1 MSHNKKNRSLLGYR
15 ATLLSMTVLA
25 CTSHAGAQSIPL
37 DIISEQWTNQSNGPL
52 TTGYRLGINVGVNG
66 GQPEEYLFDTGS
78 DSFNID
84 VGNGSTAPSWFPTA
98 NTQQSVASLT
108 PYMYGDGTYGYLL
121 NPTTVQSIQFF
132 NSSTG
137 KINSNYNTQG
147 GLPVAAAPYYI
158 ATMNS
163 LPGQPG
169 IQINNPTL
177 TNAGF
182 TTQPYYQDL
191 TWQQNID
198 QGQPPE
204 EGHFFGTFGA
214 GDFGNGVPGM
224 LTKSGYIVEANGTA
238 STPGSCG
245 SACMILGL
253 TPALRAQFF
262 SIVPWAAG
270 AQGTFALSGAQSSTE
285 FDTLFKY
292 TLSSN
297 GQSSSKTLL
306 TLLDSGTP
314 SIVLTDSGLYQG
326 AVNNG
331 TVDPNADPYSNPN
344 AASNGNLRP
353 GITLTTLGYGTG
365 NQSENL
371 SSGDDYSGDESNTI
385 TVAPSDNEFN
395 PPSAIN
401 GISFYFHNAVMYD
414 LKNAATGY
422 TPFYVTSDNF
432 SNGLDITNAMGPL
445 GVAGIISGKGSVT
458 VEQNAIAYL
467 TGANTYTGATTIAAK
482 GWLGIGGPGSI
493 ASSSIVQNNG
503 TLDLTNSW
511 QGQEIQSLSGS
522 GTVLLGKNTLV
533 LTNANNTFSGA
544 LQNFYTPGSVT
555 TSEPYPVTY
564 ALSSG
569 AKFGGLIIASG
580 QETLSG
586 NNTYTGDTGIGANAS
601 LILNG
606 SLGQTTVQNAGV
618 FINNGKTNGLVQ
630 STGFIGGTGSF
641 TGGLNVVSGIVSPG
655 TPSASPAPGAF
666 NVSFGNLT
674 LGQNATYLVQ
684 TQGANSSRITVDG
697 QATLN
702 GATVSA
708 PVSSGTRAPVLG
720 QSYTILTAMN
730 GVYGRFGQLSSN
742 LTGPSGY
749 LPFLTPSLSYTANSV
764 SLDISRSNVLFSSA
778 ATNRNEYSAGSALDA
793 LPATLA
799 LTTPLTQLNI
809 PEARQALRALAGEVH
824 ASVRTALIQDASDIR
839 DTAVERLRTI
849 ECAPGAGLSAQQS
862 ASYSHGVRIA
872 DDGQCHTDRQ
882 GLWMQS
888 YGEWSHNAQ
897 TANAAGLHNQT
908 GGFILGADTTAFQ
921 QWHLGALFA
930 YGHSGFSADSG
941 QSASG
946 QSNNFSLG
954 AYGGR
959 RWKKLGLN
967 IGATYTFN
975 AMTMNRNV
983 DYLGVSDRNSSHYN
997 GGTAQAFADLGYR
1010 LTFRRINVEPF
1021 ANAAYVNQNT
1031 NPFTEQ
1037 GGATAISGANSNTG
1051 VAFTTFGS
1059 RFATDLQFHKLH
1071 VQPQFSAGY
1080 RHAFGNITPTV
1091 HQYFWNGSSNF
1102 EAAGI
1107 PLAQDA
1113 AVVSAGAQAKI
1124 ANRLNLN
1131 LQYSGQYG
1139 SRYTQSGIHAALNY
1153 RF

>member
-1 MSHNKKNRSLLGYR
+1 MSQIRKKRSRLGYR
-15 ATLLSMTVLA
+15 ASLLSMTVLA
-25 CTSHAGAQSIPL
+25 CTSHAIAQSIPL
-37 DIISEQWTNQSNGPL
+37 DIISEQWSNETNGPL

-98 NTQQSVASLT
+98 NTQQSVANLT
-108 PYMYGDGTYGYLL
+108 PYMYGNGTYGYLL

-137 KINSNYNTQG
+137 QLNTSYNTSA

-158 ATMNS
+158 ATMDS

-177 TNAGF
+177 TSYGF
-182 TTQPYYQDL
+182 TNQPYYQDL
-191 TWQQNID
+191 SWQQNID

-214 GDFGNGVPGM
+214 GDFGNAIPGM
-224 LTKSGYIVEANGTA
+224 LTKTGYIVEANGSA

-245 SACMILGL
+245 SACMIMGL

-270 AQGTFALSGAQSSTE
+270 AQGTFALSGTQSSTE

-297 GQSSSKTLL
+297 GQSSSTTLI

-331 TVDPNADPYSNPN
+331 MVDPNADTNTNPN
-344 AASNGNLRP
+344 AVSNGNVRP
-353 GITLTTLGYGTG
+353 GVTLTVTG
-365 NQSENL
+365 SGNNNQSGIL
-371 SSGDDYSGDESNTI
+371 YSGDDYIGDESNTI
-385 TVAPSDNEFN
+385 TLSPSDDQYN

-414 LKNAATGY
+414 LQNAATGY
-422 TPFYVTSDNF
+422 TPFYVTADAFNH
-432 SNGLDITNAMGPL
+432 GLDVTHAMGPL
-445 GVAGIISGKGSVT
+445 GVAGIISGSSPVT
-458 VEQNAIAYL
+458 IEQNATAYF
-467 TGANTYTGATTIAAK
+467 TGTNTYTGATTIAAK

-493 ASSSIVQNNG
+493 ASSSVVKNNG
-503 TLDLTNSW
+503 TLDLINAW
-511 QGQEIQSLSGS
+511 QGQPIQSLSGS
-522 GTVLLGKNTLV
+522 GTVLLGKNTMV
-533 LTNANNTFSGA
+533 LTNANDTFSGA
-544 LQNFYTPGSVT
+544 IQNFYTPGSIT
-555 TSEPYPVTY
+555 QSEPYPVTY

-569 AKFGGLIIASG
+569 AKFGGLILANG

-586 NNTYTGDTGIGANAS
+586 QNTYTGDTGIGANGR

-618 FINNGKTNGLVQ
+618 FINNGQTNGLVL
-630 STGFIGGTGSF
+630 STGLVGGTGSF
-641 TGGLNVVSGIVSPG
+641 RGGLNVASGIVSPG
-655 TPSASPAPGAF
+655 TPTASPSPATF
-666 NVSFGNLT
+666 NVGFGNLT
-674 LGQNATYLVQ
+674 LGQSTTYLVQ
-684 TQGANSSRITVDG
+684 TQGTTSSRITVNG
-697 QATLN
+697 QAAIN

-708 PVSSGTRAPVLG
+708 PVSDGTQAPALG

-764 SLDISRSNVLFSSA
+764 SLNISRSNVLFSSA
-778 ATNRNEYSAGSALDA
+778 ATTRNEYSAGTALDA

-809 PEARQALRALAGEVH
+809 PEARQALRAMAGELH
-824 ASVRTALIQDASDIR
+824 ASARTALIQDASDIR
-839 DTAVERLRTI
+839 DTAVDRLRTI
-849 ECAPGAGLSAQQS
+849 ECAPGAGLSSQQS
-862 ASYSHGVRIA
+862 ASYAHGVRVA

-888 YGEWSHNAQ
+888 YGEWSHNSQ

-921 QWHLGALFA
+921 QWHIGALFA

-941 QSASG
+941 PSANG

-967 IGATYTFN
+967 VGATYTFN
-975 AMTMNRNV
+975 AMSMNRNV
-983 DYLGVSDRNSSHYN
+983 DYLGVSDHNSSHYS

-1010 LTFRRINVEPF
+1010 LTFRRVNVEPF

-1037 GGATAISGANSNTG
+1037 GGATALSGANSNTG

-1091 HQYFWNGSSNF
+1091 HQSFWNGSSSF

-1113 AVVSAGAQAKI
+1113 AVVSAGAQAKL
-1124 ANRLNLN
+1124 ANRLDVNVL
-1131 LQYSGQYG
+1131 YSGQYG
-1139 SRYTQSGIHAALNY
+1139 NRYTQSGVHASLNY

>member
-1 MSHNKKNRSLLGYR
+1 MAHNKKHRSLFGYR

-25 CTSHAGAQSIPL
+25 CTSHAAAQAIPL
-37 DIISEQWTNQSNGPL
+37 DIISEQWANQNNGPL
-52 TTGYRLGINVGVNG
+52 STGYRLGINVGVNG
-66 GQPEEYLFDTGS
+66 GTPEEYLFDTGS

-84 VGNGSTAPSWFPTA
+84 VGNGTTAPAWFPTA

-108 PYMYGDGTYGYLL
+108 PYMYGNGTYGYLL

-132 NSSTG
+132 NSTTG
-137 KINSNYNTQG
+137 NINSNYSTPA
-147 GLPVAAAPYYI
+147 GLPVAAAPYYV
-158 ATMNS
+158 ATLDS
-163 LPGQPG
+163 LPGQQG

-177 TNAGF
+177 TSYGF

-198 QGQPPE
+198 QGLPPE

-214 GDFGNGVPGM
+214 GDFGGGVPGM
-224 LTKSGYIVEANGTA
+224 LTKTGYIVEANGTS

-270 AQGTFALSGAQSSTE
+270 GQGTFALSGAQSSTE

-292 TLSSN
+292 TLTSN

-331 TVDPNADPYSNPN
+331 TIDPAADPYGNQT
-344 AASNGNLRP
+344 ATSNGNLRP
-353 GITLTTLGYGTG
+353 GVTLTVTG
-365 NQSENL
+365 SGNNNQSVSL

-385 TVAPSDNEFN
+385 TVSPSDNQFN

-414 LKNAATGY
+414 LQNAATGY

-432 SNGLDITNAMGPL
+432 KNGLDVTSGMGPL
-445 GVAGIISGKGSVT
+445 GVAGIISGNAAVT
-458 VEQNAIAYL
+458 VEHNAIAYL
-467 TGANTYTGATTIAAK
+467 TGANTYTGATNIAAN
-482 GWLGIGGPGSI
+482 GWLGVGGYGSI
-493 ASSSIVQNNG
+493 ASSSVVRNNG
-503 TLDLTNSW
+503 TLDLINSW
-511 QGQEIQSLSGS
+511 QGQSAQSLSGN

-533 LTNANNTFSGA
+533 LTNANDTFSGA
-544 LQNFYTPGSVT
+544 IQNFYTPGSVT
-555 TSEPYPVTY
+555 QSEPYPVTY

-569 AKFGGLIIASG
+569 AKFGGLIVAGG
-580 QETLSG
+580 QQTLSG
-586 NNTYTGDTGIGANAS
+586 KNTYTGDTGIGANAS

-606 SLGQTTVQNAGV
+606 SLGQTTVQNAGL
-618 FINNGKTNGLVQ
+618 FINNGQTNGLVQ
-630 STGFIGGTGSF
+630 STGVVGGTGTF
-641 TGGLNVVSGIVSPG
+641 AGGLNVASGVISPG
-655 TPSASPAPGAF
+655 YPTPNPAPGSV

-674 LGQNATYLVQ
+674 LGQGATYLVQ
-684 TQGANSSRITVDG
+684 TQGTNSSLIAVNG
-697 QATLN
+697 LASIN

-708 PVSSGTRAPVLG
+708 PVSSGTQAPVLG
-720 QSYTILTAMN
+720 QSYTILTATN

-749 LPFLTPSLSYTANSV
+749 LPFLTPSLNYTSNSV
-764 SLDISRSNVLFSSA
+764 SLDITRSNVLFASA
-778 ATNRNEYSAGSALDA
+778 GATRNEYSAGVALDA

-809 PEARQALRALAGEVH
+809 PEARQALQALSGELH
-824 ASVRTALIQDASDIR
+824 ASARTALIQDSSDIR
-839 DTAVERLRTI
+839 DTAVDRLRTI
-849 ECAPGAGLSAQQS
+849 ECAPGAGLSSQQS
-862 ASYSHGVRIA
+862 ASYVKGVRVA

-882 GLWMQS
+882 GVWMQS
-888 YGEWSHNAQ
+888 YGEWSHNSQ
-897 TANAAGLHNQT
+897 TGNAAGLHNQT

-921 QWHLGALFA
+921 QWHIGALFA
-930 YGHSGFSADSG
+930 YGHSGFSATSG
-941 QSASG
+941 PSANG
-946 QSNNFSLG
+946 QSNNFTLG

-959 RWKKLGLN
+959 RWKKLGVN
-967 IGATYTFN
+967 VGATYTFN
-975 AMTMNRNV
+975 ALTMNRNV
-983 DYLGVSDRNSSHYN
+983 DYPGVADHNSSHYS
-997 GGTAQAFADLGYR
+997 GGTAQAFADVGYR
-1010 LTFRRINVEPF
+1010 VTFHRVNIEPF

-1037 GGATAISGANSNTG
+1037 GGATALSGANSNTG

-1059 RFATDLQFHKLH
+1059 RFATDLQFHNLH

-1091 HQYFWNGSSNF
+1091 HQYFWNGSSSF
-1102 EAAGI
+1102 ETAGI

-1113 AVVSAGAQAKI
+1113 AVVSAGAQAKL

-1131 LQYSGQYG
+1131 VLYSGQYG
-1139 SRYTQSGIHAALNY
+1139 GSYTQSGVHASLNY